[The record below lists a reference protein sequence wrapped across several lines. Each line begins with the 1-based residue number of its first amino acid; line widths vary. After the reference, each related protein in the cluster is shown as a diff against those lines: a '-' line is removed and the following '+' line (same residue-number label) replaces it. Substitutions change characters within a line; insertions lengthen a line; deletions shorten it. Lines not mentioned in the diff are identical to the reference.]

1 MGAFLSEKCLKIV
14 PIASLLIELQQK
26 VVILVQNAVVEKCLA
41 VVG

>member
-26 VVILVQNAVVEKCLA
+26 VVVLMKNAFVKRCLG